1 MKRQL
6 LVALLG
12 SSVTLGVAMLA
23 PSHGAEIADKAR
35 AEGRV
40 VLYSCPGRE
49 NVEPVVREFERQYP
63 GIKVQVS
70 YGKGSQLQEKIRSEG
85 RAGRPTADL
94 HSCGWNGLYQ
104 FGMEG
109 HLEKYL
115 SPQLA
120 QFEPSAIDKSGLTLS
135 HSAHIYGLVVNTRWV
150 SADETPRSWA
160 DLAEPKWKGKLAIQD
175 PRPGGGGFS
184 WFAQTLTDPSLGENY
199 LRKMAQQKIF
209 FGRTNDLVYSLIA
222 RGEYFVHIA
231 GTEERATAE
240 APKSAPVKF
249 LKPRDGAFY
258 TRVGFGLV
266 KNAPHPNAAKLYIDF
281 TLSEAGQ
288 KAVAETGYLPLRKG
302 VSSSLG
308 PDALQGAKLAVLQTE
323 EGIKRE
329 PEFAKK
335 LKEIFFP

>member
-1 MKRQL
+1 MIRKTVTPQL
-6 LVALLG
+6 YFAALLG
-12 SSVTLGVAMLA
+12 LGTLSPV
-23 PSHGAEIADKAR
+23 HGAELDDKAR

-49 NVEPVVREFERQYP
+49 NVEPIVREFERHHP
-63 GIKVQVS
+63 GVKVQVT
-70 YGKGSQLQEKIRSEG
+70 YGKGSQLQEKIRSER

-94 HSCGWNGLYQ
+94 HSCGWNGLYR
-104 FGMEG
+104 FAMEG

-115 SPQLA
+115 SPQLS
-120 QFEPSAIDKSGLTLS
+120 QFDATALDASGMTLP

-150 SADETPRSWA
+150 GADDGPRSWA
-160 DLAEPKWKGKLAIQD
+160 DLADPKWKSKLAIQD

-184 WFAQTLTDPSLGENY
+184 WFVQTLTDPSLGEPY
-199 LRKMAQQKIF
+199 LRKMVQQKIF
-209 FGRTNDLVYSLIA
+209 FGRTNDLVFSMLV

-231 GTEERATAE
+231 GTEERATSE

-249 LKPRDGAFY
+249 IKPRDGAFY
-258 TRVGFGLV
+258 TRISLGLI
-266 KNAPHPNAAKLYIDF
+266 KHAPHPSAAKLYVDF
-281 TLSEAGQ
+281 ALSEAGQ

-302 VSSSLG
+302 APSRLG
-308 PDALQGAKLAVLQTE
+308 ADPLQGVRVAMLQTE
-323 EGIKRE
+323 DGIKRE